1 MSLFNIRER
10 NPLVHCITNY
20 VVTNF
25 TANGLLAIGASPIMA
40 DEVEEMNDM
49 VSIIDALLINIG
61 TINARTREAM
71 FVAGKKANERKIPVV
86 LDPVG
91 VGATA
96 FRKQT
101 VEELLANVQIDLIRC
116 NAGELA
122 TIAGVEWQSKGVES
136 GEGEMDVC
144 DVAKQVANEHNCFVI
159 VTGPSDVLTDGNTV
173 LQTSGGHE
181 YMTQVTGAGCL
192 LSAICAAALT
202 VEENKLETLQMML
215 NDYKTVA
222 ELAAG
227 KAQYLGTFQMEVL
240 NHLHVVSGGK
250 AAWISS

>member
-1 MSLFNIRER
+1 MSLSKIRER
-10 NPLVHCITNY
+10 SPLVHCITNS
-20 VVTNF
+20 VVTNY

-49 VSIIDALLINIG
+49 VSIVDAVLINIG
-61 TINARTREAM
+61 TLNVRSRAAM
-71 FVAGKKANERKIPVV
+71 LVAGKKANERHIPVV

-101 VEELLANVQIDLIRC
+101 VEELLGNVQFDLIRC

-122 TIAGVEWQSKGVES
+122 TIAGIEWQSKGVDS
-136 GEGEMDVC
+136 GEGEMDVEAI
-144 DVAKQVANEHNCFVI
+144 AKQVAKQYNCLVI
-159 VTGPSDVLTDGNTV
+159 VTGPSDVLTDGETV

-202 VEENKLETLQMML
+202 VKESPLETLQMLL
-215 NDYKTVA
+215 NDYKKVA
-222 ELAAG
+222 ELAAN
-227 KAQYLGTFQMEVL
+227 KAPYLGTFQIEVL
-240 NHLHVVSGGK
+240 NSLQVVSRGE
-250 AAWISS
+250 AAWIS